1 MTAENDKQDM
11 INADREIEDRI
22 ANIILACGSVPLKDK
37 VSMLYLAISYI
48 FDNNKDIEAQTGSG
62 RVNGA
67 PKFNLNTVVRGYC

>member
-62 RVNGA
+62 QVNGA